1 MKIRGWRIQIYAVPR
16 DELAL
21 IIRQPRLGLFGISR
35 SPRRRLPLRSRPHG
49 QRPSAIGNHPPR
61 CQTEPGSDLEVGWRL
76 LWSCLLP
83 DSLGGSRVCPW
94 ARLTRAAANDQLLA
108 GDRQRP
114 QFARSSQSHTAPW
127 DVSRD
132 FGSNVFLPVRGNF
145 SHRRVLGPMARQR
158 TGTNNRECPAE
169 LSLY

>member
-1 MKIRGWRIQIYAVPR
+1 MSPHWVAPVVRLTFRTNVYERTKLAPWPQPVALSASPIPAKRVLKIRGWRFQLYAVPR

-94 ARLTRAAANDQLLA
+94 ARLTRAAASDQLLA

-114 QFARSSQSHTAPW
+114 QLARSSQSHT
-127 DVSRD
+127 S
-132 FGSNVFLPVRGNF
+132 
-145 SHRRVLGPMARQR
+145 
-158 TGTNNRECPAE
+158 
-169 LSLY
+169 